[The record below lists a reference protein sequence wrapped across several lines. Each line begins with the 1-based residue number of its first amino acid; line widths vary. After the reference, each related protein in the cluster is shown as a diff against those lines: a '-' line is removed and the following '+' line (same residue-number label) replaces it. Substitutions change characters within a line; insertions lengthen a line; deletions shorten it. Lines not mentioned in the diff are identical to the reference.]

1 MLAWPVLEAWRRR
14 GRLAGVTAT
23 LTALCALAVILT
35 ALSSGLW
42 AGATSAIGG
51 SSAQQFVFS
60 ANSLDSFARS
70 RLPLADAARVARL
83 PGVAAVGALGTLTT
97 VMTLPHGTAD
107 VAVIGTLPGR
117 PGAPTSVGSG
127 RLPGPGTGTGTD
139 SADANSAVVD
149 GSLRADGVQ
158 IGSLLRTTAG
168 GPALRVTGFVSGRQY
183 ELLPTVWT
191 SLTAWQALTA
201 AAQPETRSTTPDAQV
216 LTVRLA
222 PHAKPAAV
230 QQEISSLLGA
240 AVVTVTRSQAMLA
253 IPGAAAMRTTISE
266 LIAAALIV
274 ATGVTALF
282 SALYVTERRAELGR
296 LRALGASARRLALGM
311 LIQAWAPAI
320 CATALAYL
328 LAELLIAVAP
338 PAFPVGLPIPDAAG
352 LGALIALAATVG
364 ALVPAARIARIDP
377 ATSLEEL

>member
-1 MLAWPVLEAWRRR
+1 MSGMLAWPVLEAWRRR

-117 PGAPTSVGSG
+117 PGAPTSVDSG
-127 RLPGPGTGTGTD
+127 RLPGPGTGTGTGTD

-201 AAQPETRSTTPDAQV
+201 AAQPETRTTTPDAQV
-216 LTVRLA
+216 LTIRLSQNA
-222 PHAKPAAV
+222 QPAAV

-240 AVVTVTRSQAMLA
+240 TVVTVTRSQAMLA

-266 LIAAALIV
+266 LIAAAPIV

-296 LRALGASARRLALGM
+296 LRALGASA
-311 LIQAWAPAI
+311 
-320 CATALAYL
+320 
-328 LAELLIAVAP
+328 
-338 PAFPVGLPIPDAAG
+338 
-352 LGALIALAATVG
+352 
-364 ALVPAARIARIDP
+364 
-377 ATSLEEL
+377 

>member
-1 MLAWPVLEAWRRR
+1 
-14 GRLAGVTAT
+14 
-23 LTALCALAVILT
+23 
-35 ALSSGLW
+35 
-42 AGATSAIGG
+42 
-51 SSAQQFVFS
+51 
-60 ANSLDSFARS
+60 
-70 RLPLADAARVARL
+70 
-83 PGVAAVGALGTLTT
+83 
-97 VMTLPHGTAD
+97 
-107 VAVIGTLPGR
+107 
-117 PGAPTSVGSG
+117 
-127 RLPGPGTGTGTD
+127 
-139 SADANSAVVD
+139 
-149 GSLRADGVQ
+149 
-158 IGSLLRTTAG
+158 
-168 GPALRVTGFVSGRQY
+168 
-183 ELLPTVWT
+183 
-191 SLTAWQALTA
+191 A